1 MDRDD
6 PFVTFIRNVSGGFIV
21 PAGAVPRSYVSRDGF
36 LVEVKAIRSSS
47 YITMKFTAPPS
58 LDRRAIIALI
68 PRESWGSV
76 DTAVKLTDEDVRQ
89 SVIRTIRASKDL
101 QMGVR
106 VTGSRCA
113 SGDDYSCG
121 DALGSSYSSHRRL
134 HGVPSL
140 SLGSDSTDQS
150 WGMSFSKKGYKH
162 LIVAQFTERVHP
174 TLKIARYPPGQTGIK
189 LAKIW
194 NKPMSSALPF
204 SLSPHVVVLA
214 SPDLVELLADKKLP
228 QLPDLLRSFTPLE
241 SISART
247 TALATTTHDRY
258 FLRFSD
264 LLDVETVCKEDE
276 EARAGRMFDW
286 ISSRVSKRAAAW
298 VREIEERPLNLAK
311 EMKWWEDIRLCTE
324 GDIAPARTEGW
335 NHPVALILAT
345 STMASNPLQAIT
357 NLHSRAL
364 DFPPWVDPVLLKF
377 TLIIHPISFSPLN
390 MDESQALFNAVK
402 KQQGAH
408 THLMCWSLSGSS
420 SLNPFI
426 PPPPRLPPPP
436 NDITETPS
444 SHPEDMA
451 EEHNRGSI
459 ALADDDLET
468 IGRFVREFVTQ
479 SLIPWM
485 ERNVIEW
492 NEAYVATRR
501 LPSRL
506 FSTTRRLF
514 GTSGSS
520 TPAPSS
526 PSSPAPSTAVQQRRL
541 AEFAT
546 FLGDLKLATTV
557 FDTLRKDTS
566 NASAADVLP
575 LLLTPSRMLETYAH
589 NALLG
594 ARLIGKDPSPSSQ
607 LRALKYA
614 VRWERGIREL
624 NAIGG
629 DQWLMWAA
637 GSSEEVPT
645 ALLLAQAAQLCAR
658 KGSSRRATLCY
669 VAAAERLDKCGIK
682 PLTMHFLR
690 LARDLCNTPVQKL
703 LSPAFFEAED
713 NTRCGFDGISSGID
727 HALGRL
733 KYTTGDAEGAVK
745 TFISLLHPAS
755 AKEAT
760 KGDDETY
767 IEDFKVALE
776 HLISTSGHE
785 VISQLALPVRFCQP
799 QKTQIRVG
807 TLDSDEDTQI
817 WDQLEESWKRH
828 WKPNGQCILRSSGIA
843 QAEEMFWVELSV
855 YNPLDAEVTLS
866 DLTLTIDAL
875 DGIKVA
881 IESLSEVGL
890 RPKETRLLH
899 MGLTCQSPGTITISH
914 ITYRFLSLLPTT
926 EPLTWRGARLH
937 TTPQQRQGKVYGPDN
952 TIRVQV
958 LPKGAR
964 LDIELAEADSR
975 PMCLGE
981 LRKAIMRLEHP
992 IVGGSTEPLT
1002 DIWVVMGEA
1011 GWPFLP
1017 QCLDHQ
1023 DENGLSANGIG
1034 LRNTLDQ
1041 PGPVRLPLEKLTGSP
1056 LLGLGKHLDLQVA
1069 YCGHE
1074 PGLHDISILLV
1085 FRKENDETFYTTRMK
1100 IPFHVEK
1107 SLQTVAH
1114 VQPSAD
1120 IKECAYTLMVEVHN
1134 AGAQDVQISR
1144 LSTTSIAWGI
1154 QASTSTKRAPLSI
1167 PPGQLG
1173 RTSAV
1178 ILPQGKPRI
1187 EQAIETNAFT
1197 ARQLRN
1203 VLEEVSPGPR
1213 EAPLSIELSWLHI
1226 ESPPKVEVS
1235 LARHFL
1241 LASRRAHVIKQLRT
1255 QLPLIPSTRAE
1266 NLVPLF
1272 GAHDL
1277 DVILEYNSGDIRGF
1291 LFAHGLQVGGL
1302 HGGLMQEQDL
1312 DDIQGAASNGV
1323 KKKKKGRSM
1332 YAETER
1338 EREMLASQ
1346 IRGSMWNASG
1356 PCISAC
1362 VCGPGTEV
1370 VVQEGKASTI
1380 PVTFTLRNF
1389 SMSRTVK
1396 CMLDL
1401 KQKFDILLSP
1411 SHLAAV
1417 YAGQTVFR
1425 RVLAPLQT
1433 CQIIAHIVVS
1443 RPGVYGIGGWNV
1455 QYEVAASDTGEWRA
1469 GEAYITATPA
1479 PEEETIIVVRQG

>member
-121 DALGSSYSSHRRL
+121 DALGDFTGSR
-134 HGVPSL
+134 L
-140 SLGSDSTDQS
+140 SLLVQIQLTNLG
-150 WGMSFSKKGYKH
+150 
-162 LIVAQFTERVHP
+162 VHP

-807 TLDSDEDTQI
+807 TLDLT
-817 WDQLEESWKRH
+817 KTPR
-828 WKPNGQCILRSSGIA
+828 SGISLKRVGRGTGNLTDNA
-843 QAEEMFWVELSV
+843 FCVVRGLLKPKMFWVELSV

-937 TTPQQRQGKVYGPDN
+937 TTHSSGKAKCTAPIMLSRTAAEGDN
-952 TIRVQV
+952 APGTSDCR
-958 LPKGAR
+958 
-964 LDIELAEADSR
+964 
-975 PMCLGE
+975 
-981 LRKAIMRLEHP
+981 
-992 IVGGSTEPLT
+992 GSTEPLT

-1017 QCLDHQ
+1017 QCSQ
-1023 DENGLSANGIG
+1023 IIKMKMTS
-1034 LRNTLDQ
+1034 
-1041 PGPVRLPLEKLTGSP
+1041 LEKLTGSP

-1120 IKECAYTLMVEVHN
+1120 IKSVHIPSWSRSTMRGLKMCKSLGSQPLPSHGVYKPRHQPNGMLFTCSLARTLVFTKHTHL
-1134 AGAQDVQISR
+1134 R
-1144 LSTTSIAWGI
+1144 GI
-1154 QASTSTKRAPLSI
+1154 RVSSAPLSI

-1213 EAPLSIELSWLHI
+1213 EAPLSIELSWSHI
-1226 ESPPKVEVS
+1226 ESPPKV
-1235 LARHFL
+1235 
-1241 LASRRAHVIKQLRT
+1241 
-1255 QLPLIPSTRAE
+1255 LPLIPSTRAE

-1356 PCISAC
+1356 PCISAY

-1370 VVQEGKASTI
+1370 VVQEGNHALLIHRIRTEI
-1380 PVTFTLRNF
+1380 P
-1389 SMSRTVK
+1389 
-1396 CMLDL
+1396 
-1401 KQKFDILLSP
+1401 ILYLP
-1411 SHLAAV
+1411 
-1417 YAGQTVFR
+1417 
-1425 RVLAPLQT
+1425 
-1433 CQIIAHIVVS
+1433 
-1443 RPGVYGIGGWNV
+1443 
-1455 QYEVAASDTGEWRA
+1455 
-1469 GEAYITATPA
+1469 
-1479 PEEETIIVVRQG
+1479 